1 MTKRIF
7 FLIFILMLSF
17 NAFADTRLKGCIGQY
32 QVTIVIDESTYNGY
46 YYYDSRPNT
55 KFKLKCVRQK
65 NTFNNYCGNFTDD
78 VVIQEYSPK
87 GVNTGTFR
95 GSISGSVGRGLSFE
109 GTFTNNTTKKKF
121 SFSAFGK
128 W

>member
-1 MTKRIF
+1 MAKRIF

-17 NAFADTRLKGCIGQY
+17 NAFAETRLKGSIGQY

-46 YYYDSRPNT
+46 YYYNSRPNT
-55 KFKLKCVRQK
+55 KFKLKCVRKK
-65 NTFNNYCGNFTDD
+65 NTFNNYSGNYSDD

-95 GSISGSVGRGLSFE
+95 GSISGAVGRGLSFG

>member
-7 FLIFILMLSF
+7 LLIFILMLSY
-17 NAFADTRLKGCIGQY
+17 NAFAETRIKGSIGPY
-32 QVTIVIDESTYNGY
+32 QVTIVIDGTYNGY

-55 KFKLKCVRQK
+55 KFKLKCVRIK
-65 NTFNNYCGNFTDD
+65 NTFNNYSGNFTDD

-95 GSISGSVGRGLSFE
+95 GSISGAVGRGLSFG